1 MPLELDEERTR
12 LSVVSSIKFDN
23 RPSIPVLFIVDTGS
37 PVTFVDEFVSSKV
50 RIYTKNLVF
59 DHDALLGGT
68 KVGMYNCGKVAL
80 NFKNGNGAVTS
91 ISLNNMKV
99 SKSQWSRKEAIYSST
114 SIIGLDFFL

>member
-80 NFKNGNGAVTS
+80 NRNGLEKRQFIQAHLLSVLTS
-91 ISLNNMKV
+91 FWRINYPCM
-99 SKSQWSRKEAIYSST
+99 
-114 SIIGLDFFL
+114 SILTKD